1 MKIFNFLKVHV
12 RKLQYFMV
20 SIKQLIEVMSMC
32 LLNLSYKQFK
42 TNDVMH
48 CQFTLFLVLG
58 LMISFPVIFC

>member
-20 SIKQLIEVMSMC
+20 SIKQLIEVMLMC

-48 CQFTLFLVLG
+48 QQFTLFLVLG

>member
-32 LLNLSYKQFK
+32 LLNLSCKQFK

-48 CQFTLFLVLG
+48 
-58 LMISFPVIFC
+58 

>member
-48 CQFTLFLVLG
+48 
-58 LMISFPVIFC
+58 

>member
-20 SIKQLIEVMSMC
+20 SIKQLIEVMSMY

-48 CQFTLFLVLG
+48 
-58 LMISFPVIFC
+58 